1 MKEELHNEN
10 TSIPYG
16 KNGLV
21 KKIKEKTVKYNSQ
34 TLFGIGDDASVSDFS
49 GGKKTLLRSLIFA
62 EGIHFDL
69 TYTPLKHLGYKV
81 VTAAVSSIYAM
92 NAKPLQITVSLAVSN
107 VVMQAHILEF
117 FDGVHAACKNYQVDL
132 LGGDLTTS
140 RKGITIAVTVT
151 GEADEEEIVYR
162 SGAKPT
168 DLLCVTGDLGSAY
181 LGLQLLEREKAL
193 FNANPETQPQLS
205 GYDYILKRQLKPE
218 SPKELT
224 DYLKKKEVKP
234 TSMIS
239 LSSGLA
245 SEIINICNASNMGCE
260 IFQERIPV
268 APEAE
273 KMAKEFN
280 IDPVIAALNGGEDY
294 ELLFTIELKNYEK
307 IKNNDMFSIIGSINA
322 VDKGRNI
329 VMKDGSIITLE
340 PSINNQTFQNVQ

>member
-1 MKEELHNEN
+1 MKEELQNEN

-21 KKIKEKTVKYNSQ
+21 KKIQEKNVKYNSQ
-34 TLFGIGDDASVSDFS
+34 TILGIGDDASISDFS

-81 VTAAVSSIYAM
+81 VTAAVTSIYAM

-107 VVMQAHILEF
+107 KVMQAHILEF
-117 FDGVHAACKNYQVDL
+117 FDGVHAACKNYKVDL
-132 LGGDLTTS
+132 IGGDLTTS

-151 GEADEEEIVYR
+151 GEADDEEIVYR

-168 DLLCVTGDLGSAY
+168 DLLCVTGDLGGAY

-193 FNANPETQPQLS
+193 FNLNPETQPQLS
-205 GYDYILKRQLKPE
+205 GYDYVLKRQLKPE

-245 SEIINICNASNMGCE
+245 SEIINLCNASNMGCE

-268 APEAE
+268 APDTE

>member
-1 MKEELHNEN
+1 
-10 TSIPYG
+10 
-16 KNGLV
+16 
-21 KKIKEKTVKYNSQ
+21 
-34 TLFGIGDDASVSDFS
+34 
-49 GGKKTLLRSLIFA
+49 
-62 EGIHFDL
+62 
-69 TYTPLKHLGYKV
+69 
-81 VTAAVSSIYAM
+81 
-92 NAKPLQITVSLAVSN
+92 
-107 VVMQAHILEF
+107 
-117 FDGVHAACKNYQVDL
+117 
-132 LGGDLTTS
+132 
-140 RKGITIAVTVT
+140 
-151 GEADEEEIVYR
+151 
-162 SGAKPT
+162 
-168 DLLCVTGDLGSAY
+168 
-181 LGLQLLEREKAL
+181 
-193 FNANPETQPQLS
+193 
-205 GYDYILKRQLKPE
+205 
-218 SPKELT
+218 
-224 DYLKKKEVKP
+224 
-234 TSMIS
+234 MIS